1 MFSLYCW
8 ETNKRAGTEL
18 VGTRISLFWFRTQ
31 VSQWPLRPSL
41 NSLCSSL
48 PSTHCGPAP
57 LTFLSLDHQTSIPQ
71 DLCMCSYLCLEY
83 LSLTQ
88 LGSFPIFFPPVT
100 RFLLRE
106 AFLDCLCWVFS
117 DCPSETPSIPLYTV
131 LFWEAP
137 AGFHAS
143 SGILLDQKVR
153 GWSEVRGFLLGLPL
167 WWLPWMGS
175 LSLLKAP
182 AKRLL
187 PATPDTFPPLPS

>member
-88 LGSFPIFFPPVT
+88 YFLIVPQKHRPLLSTLFCLNLNFIWPAAFFSRCRYLSASAAAIEINKFNCVPIWQPSSKRSSFWAS
-100 RFLLRE
+100 LE
-106 AFLDCLCWVFS
+106 ARS
-117 DCPSETPSIPLYTV
+117 
-131 LFWEAP
+131 
-137 AGFHAS
+137 
-143 SGILLDQKVR
+143 
-153 GWSEVRGFLLGLPL
+153 
-167 WWLPWMGS
+167 
-175 LSLLKAP
+175 
-182 AKRLL
+182 
-187 PATPDTFPPLPS
+187 